1 MKKITF
7 VTTNKGKIASA
18 KQYLGDLDIEVEP
31 YNYELIEPR
40 TDDIQ
45 EIAKQKVLQAYELV
59 KHPCIAMDSGF
70 YIDALNGE
78 EAIKLYELF
87 NQELSKYIVTK
98 AGVFGADMSVA
109 ISNDGPVTILLEC

>member
-45 EIAKQKVLQAYELV
+45 EI
-59 KHPCIAMDSGF
+59 
-70 YIDALNGE
+70 
-78 EAIKLYELF
+78 
-87 NQELSKYIVTK
+87 TK
-98 AGVFGADMSVA
+98 S
-109 ISNDGPVTILLEC
+109 ITSI